1 MPEEMGFLPQLEYI
15 SCSYNHIC
23 SIDTSIG
30 KLRHLREL
38 KMASNKF
45 ELFPEELFSLRSLQL
60 IDLSKNR
67 ISDIPSGIGKM
78 NVSCAVRHAARDVV
92 AKTVRSIGTKPTHRE
107 LVLQVVDLN
116 LNDNCICTISNDIS
130 MMSNLQILR
139 LQNNKLTLN
148 AIPESLFTD
157 SQVS

>member
-1 MPEEMGFLPQLEYI
+1 MGFLPQLEYI

-45 ELFPEELFSLRSLQL
+45 ELFPEELFSLKSLQL

-78 NVSCAVRHAARDVV
+78 NVSCTVRHARDLLSMTTWNM
-92 AKTVRSIGTKPTHRE
+92 ALDPLTV
-107 LVLQVVDLN
+107 N
-116 LNDNCICTISNDIS
+116 
-130 MMSNLQILR
+130 
-139 LQNNKLTLN
+139 
-148 AIPESLFTD
+148 
-157 SQVS
+157 

>member
-78 NVSCAVRHAARDVV
+78 NVSCAVRHARDVV
-92 AKTVRSIGTKPTHRE
+92 AKTTRNM
-107 LVLQVVDLN
+107 VLDQ
-116 LNDNCICTISNDIS
+116 
-130 MMSNLQILR
+130 
-139 LQNNKLTLN
+139 
-148 AIPESLFTD
+148 FTVN
-157 SQVS
+157 SSYRWLI

>member
-45 ELFPEELFSLRSLQL
+45 ELFPEELFSLKSLQL

-78 NVSCAVRHAARDVV
+78 NVSCTVRAVRHAARDVV
-92 AKTVRSIGTKPTHRE
+92 AKTARSM
-107 LVLQVVDLN
+107 VVDPVTGN
-116 LNDNCICTISNDIS
+116 
-130 MMSNLQILR
+130 
-139 LQNNKLTLN
+139 
-148 AIPESLFTD
+148 
-157 SQVS
+157 